1 MHCMLESERVTYGMP
16 MQYIDL
22 HNKSIDVFGLYQ
34 GMLFVMRML
43 IVISRSKSR
52 LKCSYNLCSFGS
64 RVK

>member
-34 GMLFVMRML
+34 RD
-43 IVISRSKSR
+43 VI
-52 LKCSYNLCSFGS
+52 CDENVDCYI
-64 RVK
+64 